1 MKTNILEGVS
11 STLKETVSF
20 ISKKFDEIELDK
32 KWKDSTKNGVQ
43 NSMSSLSEKT
53 VTLVKVLDARQ
64 Q

>member
-1 MKTNILEGVS
+1 MEGVS

-53 VTLVKVLDARQ
+53 VTLVKDLDARQ

>member
-1 MKTNILEGVS
+1 MEGVS
-11 STLKETVSF
+11 STLKETASF

-53 VTLVKVLDARQ
+53 VTLVKDLDARQ